1 MSTLL
6 VSRQEAS
13 KRLGISRVVFTKLV
27 KAGKL
32 PGPFKD
38 TGKYVWP
45 AVYEA
50 VTGKVL
56 QADVRVE
63 KKDAHHAA

>member
-56 QADVRVE
+56 QSTDARPA
-63 KKDAHHAA
+63 KDARS